1 MNAKKIR
8 LIIEKEF
15 DEIMK
20 NKMVLATILLM
31 PLMFA
36 IVIPVAMLL
45 PAIVSPAD
53 LAGNDTQQLV
63 KNLPGA
69 GDMTPQAAYITFMV
83 SAILPF
89 FMMLPA
95 ILPTIISSYSIVGEK
110 KNRTLEPLLAA
121 PVEVED
127 IMAGKALAALIPAL
141 IATWL
146 SAAIFAI
153 LVYVLTNNIVGRI
166 LVPDLTWL
174 IGLFILGPL
183 VAFLGVMFTI
193 VISSRVNDPRTAQ
206 QISVIFIVPIM
217 AIFMGQMFG
226 LFLINETIILGVCVV
241 ALLADVAVVKIG
253 GELFEREKILTR
265 WK

>member
-8 LIIEKEF
+8 IIIEKEF

-20 NKMVLATILLM
+20 NKLVMATILLM

-45 PAIVSPAD
+45 PAIISPD
-53 LAGNDTQQLV
+53 EMAGNDTLQLV
-63 KNLPGA
+63 SKLPGA
-69 GDMTPQAAYITFMV
+69 ENMSGQEAYIVFMV

-146 SAAIFAI
+146 SAAIFAV
-153 LVYVLTNNIVGRI
+153 LVYVLTNNIVHRI
-166 LVPDLTWL
+166 LVPDATWL
-174 IGLFILGPL
+174 IGLFVLGPL

-206 QISVIFIVPIM
+206 QVSVVFILPIM
-217 AIFMGQMFG
+217 ALFMAQMFG
-226 LFLINETIILGVCVV
+226 LFLINETVILGVCVV
-241 ALLADVAVVKIG
+241 ALLADVAIVKIG

>member
-1 MNAKKIR
+1 MNAKKIM
-8 LIIEKEF
+8 IIVEKEF

-20 NKMVLATILLM
+20 NKMILSTILLM
-31 PLMFA
+31 PLLFA
-36 IVIPVAMLL
+36 IVIPAAMIL
-45 PAIVSPAD
+45 PAIIAPDD
-53 LAGNDTQQLV
+53 LAGNETMDLV

-69 GDMTPQAAYITFMV
+69 ENMGGQEAYIVFMV

-121 PVEVED
+121 PIAAED

-153 LVYVLTNNIVGRI
+153 LVYLLTNNIVHRI
-166 LVPDLTWL
+166 LVPDSTWL
-174 IGLFILGPL
+174 IGLFVLGPL

-193 VISSRVNDPRTAQ
+193 IISSRVNDPRTAQ
-206 QISVIFIVPIM
+206 QVSVIFILPIM

-241 ALLADVAVVKIG
+241 ALVADIAVIRIG

>member
-20 NKMVLATILLM
+20 NKMILSTILLM
-31 PLMFA
+31 PLLFA
-36 IVIPVAMLL
+36 VVIPAAMVL
-45 PAIVSPAD
+45 PAIIAPEEM
-53 LAGNDTQQLV
+53 AGNETQELV

-69 GDMTPQAAYITFMV
+69 ANMSGQEAYIVFMV

-121 PVEVED
+121 PIAVED

-141 IATWL
+141 IATWI
-146 SAAIFAI
+146 SATIFAI
-153 LVYVLTNNIVGRI
+153 LVYVLTNNIVHRI
-166 LVPDLTWL
+166 LVPDMTWL
-174 IGLFILGPL
+174 IGLFVLGPL

-193 VISSRVNDPRTAQ
+193 IISSRVNDPRTAQ
-206 QISVIFIVPIM
+206 QISVVFILPIM

-226 LFLINETIILGVCVV
+226 ILIINESIMLIVC
-241 ALLADVAVVKIG
+241 AIAFIADLAVIKIG
-253 GELFEREKILTR
+253 SDLFDREGILTR

>member
-20 NKMVLATILLM
+20 NKMILASILLM
-31 PLMFA
+31 PLLFA
-36 IVIPVAMLL
+36 IVIPASMLL
-45 PAIVSPAD
+45 PAILAPDD

-63 KNLPGA
+63 SRLPGA
-69 GDMTPQAAYITFMV
+69 ENMSAQEAYIVFMV
-83 SAILPF
+83 GAILPF
-89 FMMLPA
+89 FMILPA
-95 ILPTIISSYSIVGEK
+95 LLPTIISSYSVVGEK

-121 PVEVED
+121 PIEVED

-141 IATWL
+141 IATWI

-153 LVYVLTNNIVGRI
+153 VLYLITNNVVHRI
-166 LVPDLTWL
+166 LVPDTTWL

-193 VISSRVNDPRTAQ
+193 IISSRVNDPRTAQ
-206 QISVIFIVPIM
+206 QVSVIFILPIM
-217 AIFMGQMFG
+217 AIFMAQMFG
-226 LFLINETIILGVCVV
+226 VLMINESVMLIVCALVLVV
-241 ALLADVAVVKIG
+241 DIAVIRIG
-253 GELFEREKILTR
+253 SKLFDREGILTR

>member
-20 NKMVLATILLM
+20 NRMVLSTILLM
-31 PLMFA
+31 PLLFA
-36 IVIPVAMLL
+36 VFIPGGMLL
-45 PAIVSPAD
+45 PAIIAPD
-53 LAGNDTQQLV
+53 EMAGNETQELI

-69 GDMTPQAAYITFMV
+69 ENMSGQEGYITFMV

-121 PVEVED
+121 PIEVED
-127 IMAGKALAALIPAL
+127 IMAGKAIASLIPAL
-141 IATWL
+141 VATWI

-153 LVYVLTNNIVGRI
+153 LVYVLTNNIVHRI
-166 LVPDLTWL
+166 LVPDMTWL
-174 IGLFILGPL
+174 IGLFVLGPL

-193 VISSRVNDPRTAQ
+193 IISARVNDPRTAQ
-206 QISVIFIVPIM
+206 QISVIFILPIM

-226 LFLINETIILGVCVV
+226 LFMINEAVILVVCIV
-241 ALLADVAVVKIG
+241 ALVADIAVLKIG
-253 GELFEREKILTR
+253 SDLFEREKILTR

>member
-8 LIIEKEF
+8 LIVEKEF

-20 NKMVLATILLM
+20 NKLVLGTILLM
-31 PLMFA
+31 PLLFA
-36 IVIPVAMLL
+36 ILIPGGMLA
-45 PAIVSPAD
+45 PAI
-53 LAGNDTQQLV
+53 LAPDELMSNETQDLV

-69 GDMTPQAAYITFMV
+69 ENMSGQEAYIVFMV

-121 PVEVED
+121 PIEVDD

-146 SAAIFAI
+146 SATIFAV
-153 LVYVLTNNIVGRI
+153 LVYVLTNNIVHRI
-166 LVPDLTWL
+166 LVPDMTWL
-174 IGLFILGPL
+174 IGLFVLGPL

-193 VISSRVNDPRTAQ
+193 IISSRVNDPRTAQ
-206 QISVIFIVPIM
+206 QISVIFILPIM
-217 AIFMGQMFG
+217 AIFMAQMFG
-226 LFLINETIILGVCVV
+226 LFLINETVILAVCAV
-241 ALLADVAVVKIG
+241 AFVADIAVIKIG

>member
-8 LIIEKEF
+8 IIVEKEF

-31 PLMFA
+31 PLLFA
-36 IVIPVAMLL
+36 IVIPAAMLV
-45 PAIVSPAD
+45 PVMMSPD
-53 LAGNDTQQLV
+53 ELGGNDTAQMISLV
-63 KNLPGA
+63 PGVE
-69 GDMTPQAAYITFMV
+69 DMTTQEGFIVFMV
-83 SAILPF
+83 KALLPF

-121 PVEVED
+121 PIATED

-141 IATWL
+141 VATWV
-146 SAAIFAI
+146 SAAIFAVM
-153 LVYVLTNNIVGRI
+153 VYVLTNNIVHRI
-166 LVPDLTWL
+166 LVPDTTWL
-174 IGLFILGPL
+174 LGLFVLGPL
-183 VAFLGVMFTI
+183 VAFLGVMFTV
-193 VISSRVNDPRTAQ
+193 VISSRANDPRTAQ
-206 QISVIFIVPIM
+206 QVSVIFILPIM

-226 LFLINETIILGVCVV
+226 LFLINESIILGVCVV
-241 ALLADVAVVKIG
+241 ALVADFAILKIG
-253 GELFEREKILTR
+253 SELFEREKILTR

>member
-8 LIIEKEF
+8 LIVEKEF

-20 NKMVLATILLM
+20 NKMVLATLLFM
-31 PLMFA
+31 PLLFA
-36 IVIPVAMLL
+36 IVIPASMLL
-45 PAIVSPAD
+45 PVIMSPEE
-53 LAGNDTQQLV
+53 LGGNDTAQMISHV
-63 KNLPGA
+63 PGVE
-69 GDMTPQAAYITFMV
+69 DMTTQEGFIVFMV

-121 PVEVED
+121 PISVED

-141 IATWL
+141 VATWV

-153 LVYVLTNNIVGRI
+153 VVYLLTNNIVHRI
-166 LVPDLTWL
+166 LVPDATWL
-174 IGLFILGPL
+174 LGLFVLGPL
-183 VAFLGVMFTI
+183 VAFLGVMFTV
-193 VISSRVNDPRTAQ
+193 VISARVNDPRTAQ
-206 QISVIFIVPIM
+206 QISVIFILPIM
-217 AIFMGQMFG
+217 ALFMAQMFG
-226 LFLINETIILGVCVV
+226 LIMINETVILAVCAV
-241 ALLADVAVVKIG
+241 ALVADLAIIKIG

>member
-20 NKMVLATILLM
+20 NKLVLSTLLLM
-31 PLMFA
+31 PLLFA
-36 IVIPVAMLL
+36 IVIPAAMIL
-45 PAIVSPAD
+45 PAILSPD
-53 LAGNDTQQLV
+53 QLTGNETMDLV

-69 GDMTPQAAYITFMV
+69 ENMGAQEAYIVFMV

-89 FMMLPA
+89 FMILPA

-121 PVEVED
+121 PIAVED
-127 IMAGKALAALIPAL
+127 ILAGKALAALLPAL
-141 IATWL
+141 VATWI
-146 SAAIFAI
+146 SAAVFAVM
-153 LVYVLTNNIVGRI
+153 VYVLTNNIVHRI
-166 LVPDLTWL
+166 LVPDTTWL

-193 VISSRVNDPRTAQ
+193 IISSRVNDPRTAQ
-206 QISVIFIVPIM
+206 QVSVIFILPIM
-217 AIFMGQMFG
+217 AIFMAQMFG
-226 LFLINETIILGVCVV
+226 VLLINETVMLGVCVV
-241 ALLADVAVVKIG
+241 VLIADVAVVKIG
-253 GELFEREKILTR
+253 SDLFDREGILTR

>member
-8 LIIEKEF
+8 VIVEKEF

-31 PLMFA
+31 PLLFA
-36 IVIPVAMLL
+36 IVIPAAMLV
-45 PAIVSPAD
+45 PVMMSPD
-53 LAGNDTQQLV
+53 ELGGNDTAQMISLV
-63 KNLPGA
+63 PGVE
-69 GDMTPQAAYITFMV
+69 DMTTQEGFIVFMV
-83 SAILPF
+83 KALLPF

-121 PVEVED
+121 PIATED

-141 IATWL
+141 VATWV
-146 SAAIFAI
+146 SAAIFAVM
-153 LVYVLTNNIVGRI
+153 VYVLTNNIVHRI
-166 LVPDLTWL
+166 LVPDTTWL
-174 IGLFILGPL
+174 LGLFVLGPL
-183 VAFLGVMFTI
+183 VAFLGVMFTV
-193 VISSRVNDPRTAQ
+193 VISSRANDPRTAQ
-206 QISVIFIVPIM
+206 QVSVIFILPIM

-226 LFLINETIILGVCVV
+226 LFLINESIILGVCVGALV
-241 ALLADVAVVKIG
+241 ADFAILKIG
-253 GELFEREKILTR
+253 SELFEREKILTR

>member
-20 NKMVLATILLM
+20 NKMVLSTLLLM
-31 PLMFA
+31 PLLFA
-36 IVIPVAMLL
+36 IVIPAAMILPAML
-45 PAIVSPAD
+45 SPD
-53 LAGNDTQQLV
+53 ELAGNDTQQLI

-69 GDMTPQAAYITFMV
+69 ENMGAQEAYIVFMV

-121 PVEVED
+121 PIAVED
-127 IMAGKALAALIPAL
+127 IMAGKALSALVPAL

-146 SAAIFAI
+146 SAAVFAI
-153 LVYVLTNNIVGRI
+153 LVFVLTNNIVHRI
-166 LVPDLTWL
+166 LVPDMTWL

-193 VISSRVNDPRTAQ
+193 IISSRVNDPRTAQ
-206 QISVIFIVPIM
+206 QISVIFILPIM
-217 AIFMGQMFG
+217 AIFMAQMFG
-226 LFLINETIILGVCVV
+226 ILMINETVMLGVCVV
-241 ALLADVAVVKIG
+241 AFIVDIAVIKIG
-253 GELFEREKILTR
+253 SDLFDREGILTR

>member
-8 LIIEKEF
+8 VIVEKEF

-31 PLMFA
+31 PLLFA
-36 IVIPVAMLL
+36 IVIPAAMLV
-45 PAIVSPAD
+45 PVMMSPD
-53 LAGNDTQQLV
+53 ELGGNDTAQMISLV
-63 KNLPGA
+63 PGVE
-69 GDMTPQAAYITFMV
+69 DMTTQEGFIVFMV
-83 SAILPF
+83 KALLPF

-121 PVEVED
+121 PIATED

-141 IATWL
+141 VATWV
-146 SAAIFAI
+146 SAAIFAVM
-153 LVYVLTNNIVGRI
+153 VYVLNNIVHRI
-166 LVPDLTWL
+166 LVPDTTWL
-174 IGLFILGPL
+174 LGLFVLGPL
-183 VAFLGVMFTI
+183 VAFLGVMFTV
-193 VISSRVNDPRTAQ
+193 VISSRANDPRTAQ
-206 QISVIFIVPIM
+206 QVSVIFILPIM

-226 LFLINETIILGVCVV
+226 LFLINESIILGVCVV
-241 ALLADVAVVKIG
+241 ALVADFAILKIG
-253 GELFEREKILTR
+253 SELFEREKILTR

>member
-1 MNAKKIR
+1 
-8 LIIEKEF
+8 
-15 DEIMK
+15 
-20 NKMVLATILLM
+20 
-31 PLMFA
+31 
-36 IVIPVAMLL
+36 
-45 PAIVSPAD
+45 
-53 LAGNDTQQLV
+53 
-63 KNLPGA
+63 
-69 GDMTPQAAYITFMV
+69 
-83 SAILPF
+83 
-89 FMMLPA
+89 MMLPA

-121 PVEVED
+121 PISVED
-127 IMAGKALAALIPAL
+127 IMAGKAIAALLPAL

-153 LVYVLTNNIVGRI
+153 VVYVLTNNIVHRI
-166 LVPDLTWL
+166 LVPDTTWI
-174 IGLFILGPL
+174 IGLFVLGPL

-226 LFLINETIILGVCVV
+226 LFLINETIILAVCAV
-241 ALLADVAVVKIG
+241 AFVADIAVIKIG